1 MSPGLVPSEAE
12 RPCREHDLICNFIN
26 QRFPT
31 LLLGLPAPLGAG
43 LFEFLLLP
51 GRFGVVPLVSALASV
66 KAEML
71 PWDPAAPS
79 LRLPGC
85 QEGSVGKDGKRE
97 KSTSESLE

>member
-31 LLLGLPAPLGAG
+31 LLPAPLPAG
-43 LFEFLLLP
+43 LFGFLLLP
-51 GRFGVVPLVSALASV
+51 GRFGVVPLVSAPGSV

-71 PWDPAAPS
+71 QWDPAVSS
-79 LRLPGC
+79 LGLPGC
-85 QEGSVGKDGKRE
+85 QEGRVGKDGKCER
-97 KSTSESLE
+97 STSESLE